1 MSPATRT
8 MEDALAEVAEV
19 AALRRERIG
28 EANEL
33 YERQLDLMVEL
44 REGFE
49 VQAKYREIAAAI
61 EGTVVVRSMPRV
73 RRAGPLPD
81 ATRRVRRARPNG
93 APTRNRTARDNPQ
106 HGNVGR
112 TAPSAVRRVDGGLS
126 RLVGLHIDVGGKQ
139 NAGRRLIPSSSR
151 RVVSTAAST
160 PIPQRWSLITGIR
173 H

>member
-1 MSPATRT
+1 

-61 EGTVVVRSMPRV
+61 EGTVVGV
-73 RRAGPLPD
+73 D
-81 ATRRVRRARPNG
+81 AALRKVGEKRGRKVGEARP
-93 APTRNRTARDNPQ
+93 
-106 HGNVGR
+106 V
-112 TAPSAVRRVDGGLS
+112 
-126 RLVGLHIDVGGKQ
+126 I
-139 NAGRRLIPSSSR
+139 RLIVR
-151 RVVSTAAST
+151 
-160 PIPQRWSLITGIR
+160 G